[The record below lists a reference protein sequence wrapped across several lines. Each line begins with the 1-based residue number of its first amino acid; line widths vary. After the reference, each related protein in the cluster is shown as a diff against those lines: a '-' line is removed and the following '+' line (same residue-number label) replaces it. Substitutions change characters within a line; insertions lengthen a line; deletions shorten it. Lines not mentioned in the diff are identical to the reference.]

1 MKIVEIILEYIKA
14 FIWPC
19 LILFIA
25 LRYRKSFDRLVERFC
40 EETEEISSSTLGIT
54 AKFSKV
60 ADDIS
65 KISKELPPDQQ
76 KAKAALI
83 DTRKEI
89 LQNQMLELSKDFM
102 VLGIHGRQ
110 RTARTVYDLATEV
123 DLHFIL
129 GLAAS
134 ESPGER
140 VASGICLEVRLN
152 IDDTLLSNDK
162 VSQALRKG
170 LKDAYSRVRYRY
182 VHAVIS
188 RDELISRY
196 QNELR
201 KISITDS
208 NNAVRD
214 LAQRSF
220 DEI

>member
-1 MKIVEIILEYIKA
+1 MKIAEIILEYIKA

-25 LRYRKSFDRLVERFC
+25 LRYRNSFDRLVERFC

-76 KAKAALI
+76 QAKAALI

-89 LQNQMLELSKDFM
+89 LQNQILELSKDFM

-123 DLHFIL
+123 DLYFIL

>member
-1 MKIVEIILEYIKA
+1 MKIAEIILEYIKA

-25 LRYRKSFDRLVERFC
+25 LRYRNSFDRLVERFC

-76 KAKAALI
+76 QAKAALI

-89 LQNQMLELSKDFM
+89 LQNQILELSKDFM

-123 DLHFIL
+123 DLYFIL

-140 VASGICLEVRLN
+140 EASGICLEVRLN

>member
-1 MKIVEIILEYIKA
+1 MEIAEIILEYIKA

-25 LRYRKSFDRLVERFC
+25 IRYRKSFDRLIERLC
-40 EETEEISSSTLGIT
+40 EETEEISSSSLGIT

-65 KISKELPPDQQ
+65 KISKELPADQQ
-76 KAKAALI
+76 QAKEALI

-89 LQNQMLELSKDFM
+89 LQNQLRELSKDFLA
-102 VLGIHGRQ
+102 LGIRGRQ
-110 RTARTVYDLATEV
+110 RTARNVYDLATEV
-123 DLHFIL
+123 DLDFIL
-129 GLAAS
+129 SLSAS

-140 VASGICLEVRLN
+140 VASGICLEAHLN
-152 IDDTLLSNDK
+152 INDTLLSNDK
-162 VSQALRKG
+162 ISQAIRKG

-182 VHAVIS
+182 VHAITS

-201 KISITDS
+201 KISLKDS
-208 NNAVRD
+208 NDAVRE
-214 LAQRSF
+214 LARRCL

>member
-25 LRYRKSFDRLVERFC
+25 LRYRKNFDRLVERFC